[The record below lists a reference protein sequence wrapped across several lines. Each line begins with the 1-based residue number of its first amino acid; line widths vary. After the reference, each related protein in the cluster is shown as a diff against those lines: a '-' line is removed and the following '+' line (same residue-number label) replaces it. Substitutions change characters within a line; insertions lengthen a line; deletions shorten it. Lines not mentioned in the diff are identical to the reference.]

1 MCQPRVGH
9 GAGGNIK
16 GRGNDS
22 WGPIIRFGSRRDA
35 SEAIYL
41 PLPLLISC
49 DVPPSLDSFPF
60 AFLLASREA
69 ATFLH
74 NVRTC
79 SFFLSDRNDTANVS
93 VKNSNGTREREGGLD
108 QEAYLLSKGRG
119 SLSRLPAT
127 DSSSRSALLSAYPR
141 DSPRHPRTKRA
152 KPVIRVMK
160 PLDRDTRGQKCPRE
174 SKVEGLAN
182 DRGDSLFCQFS
193 SLPPPPLS
201 LFFFESFFIRDPT
214 RSEIFQSWRRSR
226 ISTLQYLQG

>member
-1 MCQPRVGH
+1 MQNRRTGWKDRVGWMRRGWKERLCQPRVGH

-49 DVPPSLDSFPF
+49 DVPPSLDSFPL

-93 VKNSNGTREREGGLD
+93 VKNSNGTREREGGGSIRRPISSRRV
-108 QEAYLLSKGRG
+108 EA
-119 SLSRLPAT
+119 LSRGCLPRIHPVVARFSPPIHAT
-127 DSSSRSALLSAYPR
+127 
-141 DSPRHPRTKRA
+141 H
-152 KPVIRVMK
+152 
-160 PLDRDTRGQKCPRE
+160 RGTHE
-174 SKVEGLAN
+174 
-182 DRGDSLFCQFS
+182 
-193 SLPPPPLS
+193 
-201 LFFFESFFIRDPT
+201 
-214 RSEIFQSWRRSR
+214 RSERS
-226 ISTLQYLQG
+226 L